1 MQTTI
6 RVRLSEIN
14 ASFLEKLRLA
24 LEQLADVKDPVV
36 DIVLNDLGYDP
47 AFVEMIRKSSG
58 ELADGK
64 YQVFTLESLQ
74 DFARS

>member
-14 ASFLEKLRLA
+14 ASFLEKLRIA
-24 LEQLADVKDPVV
+24 LGQLADEQDPEL
-36 DIVLNDLGYDP
+36 DIVLKDVEYDP
-47 AFVEMIRKSSG
+47 TFVEMIRKSCG
-58 ELADGK
+58 ELVEGK
-64 YQVFTLESLQ
+64 MHVFTLESLK